1 MNNEN
6 GRIGFEIGL
15 NNDRLKADVRESKK
29 IFKNLNDEVKSDCSS
44 MDTSFKNLGRTIAAT
59 FTIQQASLFVRQMV
73 KVRGEIESLEK
84 TFEILAGKDMGRKL
98 FGEIKDF
105 AVNTPMAM
113 GDLAKG
119 AQTFLAFNMAAQDVM
134 PILRAIGDISMG
146 NAQKFNS
153 LVLAFAQMQSTGKLM
168 GQDLLQMINA
178 GFNPLSV
185 IAEQTGKKIGDLKE
199 EMSAGSISADMITKA
214 FMDATSQGGK
224 FYGMLETQ
232 SKGIEGSMSNLEGA
246 VEDMFNSIGEKS
258 QGLITGSIQTATEL
272 VNNYEQVGTVISE
285 LVATYGLYKAAV
297 MTLTVIENLRYQAT
311 LAHMAGM
318 TKMQVIT
325 DILRAKTEALNV
337 VMAKNPYVIAG
348 IAVAALGLA
357 LYKLA
362 TYQTDAE
369 KSLKKLDETTKEFN
383 KETASEQIQ
392 IDRMF
397 IRLKNAKEGTDE
409 YKSAKQAIIN
419 QYGNYLSGLQSEIQ
433 SLQDVEG
440 AYKAVTAAAQDAAR
454 ARAMDAASKQAAD
467 DYAEKEAQAKD
478 EIYEALKEKF
488 GDKKGEDGRLLAE
501 TYYWQLLGAIDG
513 KQQVEDELIRM
524 FDEKHFVTGDTMHG
538 IGSYSYTTND
548 ITDAFEKIRKARGVY
563 DQTMQEATRRF
574 GTNPIKAEGE
584 SEDDP
589 KTEVIKNKKYWED
602 YLKEQQGLLDAMS
615 EAELKSEKAAGIRSN
630 INNARKK
637 IGAYD
642 VTDASGDRTL
652 GEMIADIESA
662 SDATKK
668 ASLKASQERI
678 ALEKEMHFEQE
689 QNRINLEQDAM
700 KRKEMQMKLDNE
712 KEIYNWKKQRD
723 AAVQAEIERQKAVFD
738 AAENEKKAKNK
749 NYVEKNFTEAD
760 VDKDAVAKIYAQYQ
774 VSFGQIMDLQK
785 NKEQEYEAEQSRTMN
800 EYLAEYGS
808 YLEKRNAIIAL
819 YEERISN
826 AETQGEKNSLAAKMR
841 EELSALDME
850 ANKTTSAISKLFD
863 DMRNK
868 TVKDMRAIA
877 AMGEEAFQFLLS
889 GEWDEEKGI
898 KLGISKETFET
909 ISKSPD
915 ELEKIRK
922 AIKEITDAANAS
934 DNAFNKMANGL
945 EKVFKAGNNTNQLN
959 EGLELIESGLNDCL
973 AVGGFLSDTLSSL
986 GDAFGSGALSGMAE
1000 GLNVAMDAA
1009 SSAMSGAEVGKMF
1022 GPIGAAVGGTIGLV
1036 SSLAGS
1042 FAKLHDKKHE
1052 KRIQKMQEQIE
1063 VLEKNYD
1070 KLARSI
1076 DKAFSKDASQLIQQ
1090 QNTLLEQQKLLIQ
1103 KQIKEEEDK
1112 KNTDHNR
1119 IKEWRNEIEEIDQL
1133 IQDNKEAA
1141 VDAIFGEDVSSAI
1154 EDFAESYAEAWASS
1168 EDKAES
1174 AKDTVKRMMRQMVT
1188 ESIKAAIQSSGKMEE
1203 IRKKLQQFYSDNVLS
1218 GWEQDYIYNMAEQ
1231 LQKQLDSQFGW
1242 ADSLMTDPKED
1253 EESEREGVKKGIA
1266 TASQESVDENNA
1278 RLTTIQGHTFG
1289 IKADTEAMRKEM
1301 AASNANM
1308 RELIDLSYTAVEHLA
1323 EISKNTAELYETN
1336 RRLKSVEE
1344 SLDDINT
1351 IGVIIR
1357 N

>member
-1 MNNEN
+1 MNNEKGSIFFSLGLDN
-6 GRIGFEIGL
+6 SPLRKDIQNAKRLFSDL
-15 NNDRLKADVRESKK
+15 NNQVQAECSFMDNSFGK
-29 IFKNLNDEVKSDCSS
+29 IGK
-44 MDTSFKNLGRTIAAT
+44 TIAAA
-59 FTIQQASLFVRQMV
+59 FTIQQAGLFVQQIV
-73 KVRGEIESLEK
+73 KVRGEIQSLEK
-84 TFEILAGKDMGRKL
+84 SFEILAGKDMGRKL

-232 SKGIEGSMSNLEGA
+232 SKGIEGSISNLEGA
-246 VEDMFNSIGEKS
+246 VEEALNNIGKQSE
-258 QGLITGSIQTATEL
+258 GVIVGSIQLATEL
-272 VNNYEQVGTVISE
+272 VNNYEKVGRILLYIAT
-285 LVATYGLYKAAV
+285 TYGTYKAALIAV
-297 MTLTVIENLRYQAT
+297 NVIEKANIALLRQAVVEKK
-311 LAHMAGM
+311 LAAMAN
-318 TKMQVIT
+318 IALSNSAA
-325 DILRAKTEALNV
+325 IAAAKTKILAIAQKGLVTSLKGLGKALT
-337 VMAKNPYVIAG
+337 NPYLLAATAITTAG
-348 IAVAALGLA
+348 FA
-357 LYKLA
+357 LYEFINRETEAERIQRTYNDTKQRAAELEEEHKEKVNELIESIEDETAAEMERAGAMETLKQLYPGIIEKYIDEEGHLKNLIALKKELA
-362 TYQTDAE
+362 GVDAERKQQDNRNELADLDRQIREREAYLTNMRGGDQSAYDDEAKVIEELRRQREIARQNVASDYINNAISKAKGKSDAELQAEISAYQKALSDNQGGEWFGSGKDFKTEEIRKYISALVDLQAARAGVVQNKDYWKKQKEDAE
-369 KSLKKLDETTKEFN
+369 KALEAMAVTEKGSLKWNQTV
-383 KETASEQIQ
+383 S
-392 IDRMF
+392 R
-397 IRLKNAKEGTDE
+397 IRE
-409 YKSAKQAIIN
+409 
-419 QYGNYLSGLQSEIQ
+419 
-433 SLQDVEG
+433 
-440 AYKAVTAAAQDAAR
+440 
-454 ARAMDAASKQAAD
+454 
-467 DYAEKEAQAKD
+467 AEKNLD
-478 EIYEALKEKF
+478 MYSIPS
-488 GDKKGEDGRLLAE
+488 
-501 TYYWQLLGAIDG
+501 G
-513 KQQVEDELIRM
+513 KSGGKADNNQQQMADELLSM
-524 FDEKHFVTGDTMHG
+524 
-538 IGSYSYTTND
+538 
-548 ITDAFEKIRKARGVY
+548 
-563 DQTMQEATRRF
+563 RRA
-574 GTNPIKAEGE
+574 N
-584 SEDDP
+584 
-589 KTEVIKNKKYWED
+589 
-602 YLKEQQGLLDAMS
+602 Q
-615 EAELKSEKAAGIRSN
+615 
-630 INNARKK
+630 
-637 IGAYD
+637 
-642 VTDASGDRTL
+642 
-652 GEMIADIESA
+652 
-662 SDATKK
+662 
-668 ASLKASQERI
+668 
-678 ALEKEMHFEQE
+678 
-689 QNRINLEQDAM
+689 
-700 KRKEMQMKLDNE
+700 
-712 KEIYNWKKQRD
+712 
-723 AAVQAEIERQKAVFD
+723 QAEIDLMKEGS
-738 AAENEKKAKNK
+738 EKKRAQIELNYQKEIDEVKKQKKAWEDEQNGILTDEQRSALGAKAANAMK
-749 NYVEKNFTEAD
+749 SRETGLANITKEETE
-760 VDKDAVAKIYAQYQ
+760 
-774 VSFGQIMDLQK
+774 
-785 NKEQEYEAEQSRTMN
+785 EANRAMN

-808 YLEKRNAIIAL
+808 YLEKRNATIAL
-819 YEERISN
+819 YDERIKN
-826 AETQGEKNSLAAKMR
+826 AATQGEKYTLAAKMR

-1009 SSAMSGAEVGKMF
+1009 SSAMSGAKVGAMF

-1070 KLARSI
+1070 KLERSI

-1112 KNTDHNR
+1112 KKTDHNR

-1351 IGVIIR
+1351 RGVIIR

>member
-6 GRIGFEIGL
+6 GSIFFSLGLDNSPLKRDIQESKRQFRDL
-15 NNDRLKADVRESKK
+15 NNQVQAECSFMDDSFGK
-29 IFKNLNDEVKSDCSS
+29 IGK
-44 MDTSFKNLGRTIAAT
+44 TIAAA
-59 FTIQQASLFVRQMV
+59 FTIQQAGLFAQQIV
-73 KVRGEIESLEK
+73 KVRGEIQSLEK
-84 TFEILAGKDMGRKL
+84 SFEILAGKDVGGKL
-98 FGEIKDF
+98 FEDINDF

-113 GDLAKG
+113 GNLAKG
-119 AQTFLAFNMAAQDVM
+119 AQTLLSFNMAAQDVM

-146 NAQKFNS
+146 NAQKFDS

-168 GQDLLQMINA
+168 GQDLMQMVNA
-178 GFNPLSV
+178 GFNPLSI
-185 IAEQTGKKIGDLKE
+185 IAEKTGKSIGVLKE
-199 EMSAGSISADMITKA
+199 EMSEGAISAEMVSQA
-214 FMDATSQGGK
+214 FMDATSKGGL

-232 SKGIEGSMSNLEGA
+232 SKGIQGSISNLEGA
-246 VEDMFNSIGEKS
+246 VEEALNNIGKQSE
-258 QGLITGSIQTATEL
+258 GIIVGSIQLATEL
-272 VNNYEQVGTVISE
+272 VNNYEEVGRILLYIAT
-285 LVATYGLYKAAV
+285 TYGTYKAALIAV
-297 MTLTVIENLRYQAT
+297 NVIEKANIALLRQAVVEKK
-311 LAHMAGM
+311 LAAMAN
-318 TKMQVIT
+318 IALSNSAA
-325 DILRAKTEALNV
+325 IAAAKTKILAIAQKGLVTSLKGLGKALT
-337 VMAKNPYVIAG
+337 NPYLLAATAITTAG
-348 IAVAALGLA
+348 FA
-357 LYKLA
+357 LYEFINRETEAERMQRTYNDTKQRAAELEEEHKEKVNELIESIEDETAAEMERAGAMETLKQLYPGIIEKYIDEEGHLKNLIALKKELA
-362 TYQTDAE
+362 GVDAERKQQDNRNELVELDRQIREREAYLTNMRSGDQSAYDDEAKVIEELRRQREIARQNVASDYINNAISKAKGKSDAELQAEISAYQKALSDNQGGEWFGSGKDFKTEEIRKYISALVDLQAARAGVVQNKDYWKKQKEDAE
-369 KSLKKLDETTKEFN
+369 KALEAMAVTEKGSLKWNQTV
-383 KETASEQIQ
+383 S
-392 IDRMF
+392 R
-397 IRLKNAKEGTDE
+397 IRE
-409 YKSAKQAIIN
+409 
-419 QYGNYLSGLQSEIQ
+419 
-433 SLQDVEG
+433 
-440 AYKAVTAAAQDAAR
+440 
-454 ARAMDAASKQAAD
+454 
-467 DYAEKEAQAKD
+467 AEKNLEMYS
-478 EIYEALKEKF
+478 IPS
-488 GDKKGEDGRLLAE
+488 
-501 TYYWQLLGAIDG
+501 G
-513 KQQVEDELIRM
+513 KSGGKADNNQQQMADELLSM
-524 FDEKHFVTGDTMHG
+524 
-538 IGSYSYTTND
+538 
-548 ITDAFEKIRKARGVY
+548 
-563 DQTMQEATRRF
+563 RRA
-574 GTNPIKAEGE
+574 N
-584 SEDDP
+584 
-589 KTEVIKNKKYWED
+589 
-602 YLKEQQGLLDAMS
+602 Q
-615 EAELKSEKAAGIRSN
+615 
-630 INNARKK
+630 
-637 IGAYD
+637 
-642 VTDASGDRTL
+642 
-652 GEMIADIESA
+652 
-662 SDATKK
+662 
-668 ASLKASQERI
+668 
-678 ALEKEMHFEQE
+678 
-689 QNRINLEQDAM
+689 
-700 KRKEMQMKLDNE
+700 
-712 KEIYNWKKQRD
+712 
-723 AAVQAEIERQKAVFD
+723 QAEIDLMKEGS
-738 AAENEKKAKNK
+738 EKKRAQIEL
-749 NYVEKNFTEAD
+749 NYQKEIDEVKKQKKALEDEQNGILTDEQRSALGTKAANAMKARETGLANITKEETE
-760 VDKDAVAKIYAQYQ
+760 
-774 VSFGQIMDLQK
+774 
-785 NKEQEYEAEQSRTMN
+785 EANRAMN

-808 YLEKRNAIIAL
+808 YLEKRNATIAL
-819 YEERISN
+819 YDERIKN
-826 AETQGEKNSLAAKMR
+826 AATQGEKYTLAAKMR

-1009 SSAMSGAEVGKMF
+1009 SSAMSGAKVGAMF
-1022 GPIGAAVGGTIGLV
+1022 GPIGAAVGGAIGLV

-1112 KNTDHNR
+1112 KKTDHNR

-1174 AKDTVKRMMRQMVT
+1174 AKNTVKRMMRQMVT

-1301 AASNANM
+1301 SAFNANM

-1351 IGVIIR
+1351 RGVIIR